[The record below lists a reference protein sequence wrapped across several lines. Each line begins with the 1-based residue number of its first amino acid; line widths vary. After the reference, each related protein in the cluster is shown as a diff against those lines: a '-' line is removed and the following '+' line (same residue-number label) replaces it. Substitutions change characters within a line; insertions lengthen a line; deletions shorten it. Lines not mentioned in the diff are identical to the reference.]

1 MISALLVSYNT
12 RDLLAAT
19 LERLLALPDPPDEVL
34 VADNGSTDGTL
45 DLLAA
50 RFPGVRVLP
59 LAKNLGFGAA
69 NNRAAAAARGDKIL
83 LLNSDA
89 WPLPGTLARLSA
101 ALDRDPRLALAAPH
115 LRYPDGGAQF
125 HWAPATGVMGEALQ
139 KLRNPLE
146 SWRLIHRVRWPGR
159 WFTAACALLR
169 REAFAAVGGF
179 DEGFF
184 LYFEDVD
191 LCTRLLACGW
201 KLRSV
206 AGAEAVHLK
215 GGSRGADRENLEY
228 RRGQLRFYAK
238 HRPGWENRFLRARLA
253 RRARRLPAAERERL
267 LALLAEPTP
276 ESRSL

>member
-12 RDLLAAT
+12 RDLLAGT
-19 LERLLALPDPPDEVL
+19 LGRLLALPDPPAEVV
-34 VADNGSTDGTL
+34 VADNGSTDGTIEL
-45 DLLAA
+45 VAS

-59 LAKNLGFGAA
+59 LGENLGFGAA
-69 NNRAAAAARGDKIL
+69 NNRAAAAARGEKLL

-89 WPLPGTLARLSA
+89 WPLPGALTRLAA

-115 LRYPDGGAQF
+115 LRYPDGQAQF

-146 SWRLIHRVRWPGR
+146 SWKLIHRVRWPGR
-159 WFTAACALLR
+159 WFTAACALVR
-169 REAFAAVGGF
+169 RTAFEAVGGF
-179 DEGFF
+179 DEEFF

-191 LCTRLLACGW
+191 LCTRLRARGW
-201 KLRSV
+201 RLRSV

-215 GGSRGADRENLEY
+215 GGSRGADPENLEY

-238 HRPGWENRFLRARLA
+238 HRPAWENRFLHARLA
-253 RRARRLPAAERERL
+253 RRARRLPPAERERL
-267 LALLAEPTP
+267 LALLAEPAGATP
-276 ESRSL
+276 PR